1 MALLINGER
10 IEDDEITR
18 EAQTMRQSFE
28 QIPLEQRERRGLDGS
43 QLERNLWEWSRENVI
58 ERTLLRQ
65 EAQKDEDPVPAE
77 LVENALEEIKKN
89 QRGEEQFS
97 LSNTGDAELRAE
109 IETRIRLD
117 RLIGRITEKV
127 KPPKSKDIAEHY
139 RKNREQ
145 FHVAESVEAA
155 HIVKNVD
162 EKTDEETARAAIDVV
177 AAKLADGADFAAL
190 ADEHSDCPGNG
201 GDLGRFPRGQ
211 MVDEFD
217 DVVFAMEPGSISAV
231 FRTSFGFHIAK
242 LHEKK
247 PEHLRTLSEARDDVQ
262 EALLER
268 KKTKAVED
276 YVDRLKANAAIEDLV
291 TADVATRS

>member
-10 IEDDEITR
+10 VADDEISR
-18 EAQTMRQSFE
+18 EAQSMRQSFE
-28 QIPLEQRERRGLDGS
+28 QIPLEERERRGLDGS

-65 EAQKDEDPVPAE
+65 EARKDEERVPAE
-77 LVENALEEIKKN
+77 VVDNALEEIKKN
-89 QRGEEQFS
+89 RRGDGQFS
-97 LSNTGDAELRAE
+97 LSSTGDDELRTE
-109 IETRIRLD
+109 IEIRIRLD
-117 RLIGRITEKV
+117 RLLGRIAEKV
-127 KPPKSKDIAEHY
+127 KPPKSKDIAEYY

-145 FHVAESVEAA
+145 FHAPETVHAA

-162 EKTDEETARAAIDVV
+162 EKTSEEAARASIGEV
-177 AAKLADGADFAAL
+177 AAKLDAGADFAAL

-211 MVDEFD
+211 MVEEFD
-217 DVVFAMEPGSISAV
+217 DVVFAMHPGELSAI
-231 FRTSFGFHIAK
+231 FRTSFGFHITK

-247 PEHLRTLSEARDDVQ
+247 AGRLRTLSEARDDVQ

-268 KKTKAVED
+268 KRTKAVED
-276 YVDRLKANAAIEDLV
+276 FVDRLKANATIEDLV
-291 TADVATRS
+291 TADAATRS